1 MLIFQDSSKPVLL
14 IGATSRP
21 DAVAA
26 KLQSPGRLDRQLLVP
41 LPDAHQRAFILQKL
55 LSSQS
60 HRLKQK
66 DILDIG
72 KQAYGFS
79 GADLDVLIKS
89 SWLNATERIEKVILE
104 CLMHVSIFMVKG
116 KKRKCLHE
124 VPGNSPLAHCR
135 KNKKSK

>member
-1 MLIFQDSSKPVLL
+1 ML

-21 DAVAA
+21 DAVAP

-60 HRLKQK
+60 HRLQQK
-66 DILDIG
+66 EILNIA

-89 SWLNATERIEKVILE
+89 SWLHTTERVVKVILE
-104 CLMHVSIFMVKG
+104 MVQLKIMHTPKTG
-116 KKRKCLHE
+116 
-124 VPGNSPLAHCR
+124 
-135 KNKKSK
+135 

>member
-1 MLIFQDSSKPVLL
+1 MQILQKHIFFIFTFQDSSKPVLL

-21 DAVAA
+21 DAVAP

-60 HRLKQK
+60 HRLQQK
-66 DILDIG
+66 EILDIA

-89 SWLNATERIEKVILE
+89 SWLHTTERVVKVILE
-104 CLMHVSIFMVKG
+104 MVQLKIMHTPKTG
-116 KKRKCLHE
+116 
-124 VPGNSPLAHCR
+124 
-135 KNKKSK
+135 